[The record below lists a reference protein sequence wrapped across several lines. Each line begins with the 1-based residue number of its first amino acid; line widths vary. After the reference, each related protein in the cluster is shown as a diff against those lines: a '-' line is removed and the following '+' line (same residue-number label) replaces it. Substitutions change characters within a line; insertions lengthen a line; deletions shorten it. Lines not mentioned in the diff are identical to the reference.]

1 MQYRPTPHT
10 HETLQISEHH
20 AETHTKYPSTTPR
33 PTSPIGPASPLRL
46 PLTHQA
52 PSHKCRGAKK
62 RQRTQS
68 TLRKAKQNQPAKRD
82 AVPKARQRIQLAQPT
97 TTEACTCRHARAA
110 KCIHTT
116 AMPERFTHRHSR
128 NARAAQDT
136 KTPMQPSHRNARAVH
151 GQAQPQCP
159 SGSGTTNT
167 PQCPSG
173 PWTSA
178 AAMPERLRDN
188 HAPATPQCHGQ
199 AQPQCPSGLGT
210 LTQPA
215 HRNARAVHASNPQCP
230 IGRGATTG
238 GSTKDKRAQEV
249 RPQVSRVVSS
259 PAAARARPSNL
270 VRDGR

>member
-82 AVPKARQRIQLAQPT
+82 AVPKALQRIQLAQPT

-110 KCIHTT
+110 KCTHTA
-116 AMPERFTHRHSR
+116 AMPERLTHRHSR

-151 GQAQPQCP
+151 GKRPKTPRHSSNHHTAMPERSMDKHSRNARAAQGQPSHRNARAVHGQAQPQCP
-159 SGSGTTNT
+159 SGSGTTTHPPHRN
-167 PQCPSG
+167 
-173 PWTSA
+173 
-178 AAMPERLRDN
+178 
-188 HAPATPQCHGQ
+188 ATDKH
-199 AQPQCPSGLGT
+199 S
-210 LTQPA
+210 
-215 HRNARAVHASNPQCP
+215 RNARAA
-230 IGRGATTG
+230 
-238 GSTKDKRAQEV
+238 
-249 RPQVSRVVSS
+249 
-259 PAAARARPSNL
+259 
-270 VRDGR
+270 

>member
-1 MQYRPTPHT
+1 
-10 HETLQISEHH
+10 
-20 AETHTKYPSTTPR
+20 
-33 PTSPIGPASPLRL
+33 
-46 PLTHQA
+46 
-52 PSHKCRGAKK
+52 
-62 RQRTQS
+62 
-68 TLRKAKQNQPAKRD
+68 
-82 AVPKARQRIQLAQPT
+82 
-97 TTEACTCRHARAA
+97 
-110 KCIHTT
+110 
-116 AMPERFTHRHSR
+116 MPERP
-128 NARAAQDT
+128 NAST
-136 KTPMQPSHRNARAVH
+136 
-151 GQAQPQCP
+151 QPQCP
-159 SGSGTTNT
+159 SGSRTGTAAMPERPKTPRRPCNHHTAMPERSMASGPRHQDTQATIT

-238 GSTKDKRAQEV
+238 GSTKDKRAEHV